1 MVVNKEKT
9 YLDPVLMS
17 LAAWT
22 EACGE
27 ELSLSGKDNFIWS
40 KGSKLP
46 LMLKKV
52 EIDVKISNAVWQT
65 KFGNKITI
73 DRRSSCYC
81 MIQFVLQ
88 NIKLSNEH
96 LLLSNSNLDEFV
108 GNMKEV
114 IKLLAFNW

>member
-1 MVVNKEKT
+1 M
-9 YLDPVLMS
+9 
-17 LAAWT
+17 
-22 EACGE
+22 
-27 ELSLSGKDNFIWS
+27 SGKDNFISS

-52 EIDVKISNAVWQT
+52 EIDFKISNAVQT

-96 LLLSNSNLDEFV
+96 LLLSNSNLDKFV

>member
-27 ELSLSGKDNFIWS
+27 ELSLSGKDNFISS

-52 EIDVKISNAVWQT
+52 EIDFKISNAVHT

-96 LLLSNSNLDEFV
+96 LLLSNSNLDKFV